1 MATPLDVKTLPVAD
15 DDRSYAGSRYPEV
28 VAAIFANP
36 YQRIWGGAGEPALP
50 VHEVTFTSVFGG
62 LIFGATR
69 QFQTDSERTLD
80 SGADLR
86 WGQDRKGFPR
96 LVHPNGI
103 CLTGRWQITED
114 TPYSGYFRKD
124 STALLVARYST
135 CCTET
140 RRGHTR
146 SLSMVGKLF
155 PTTDP
160 HDMRPLRTANF
171 MTQEDI
177 GGAKSTYIN
186 DADLRNAP
194 DITVSR
200 RGASGFALLTRVGM
214 TFRKVDREGGQ
225 RQLYQIAE
233 LGKPPGEPT
242 RTPQF
247 MRLHVSPQ
255 QPKIEGADLDFRDE
269 VMAQIFDRGDPSPK
283 RTLTFDIEVTDDGQ
297 VSGAGGAPAVDVQE
311 LEEDRRDGVR
321 QRRRVVQRRPGDPLQ
336 SSEMAGRQERPVD
349 GGAGRRTAGSLGR
362 GQRSATVRSP

>member
-1 MATPLDVKTLPVAD
+1 MSSRRFLPIRTSASGEAPANRRCPST
-15 DDRSYAGSRYPEV
+15 RSR
-28 VAAIFANP
+28 
-36 YQRIWGGAGEPALP
+36 
-50 VHEVTFTSVFGG
+50 FTSVFGG

-69 QFQTDSERTLD
+69 QFLTDSERTLD

-86 WGQDRKGFPR
+86 WGKDRKGFPR

-124 STALLVARYST
+124 GTALIVARYST

-155 PTTDP
+155 PTTDSHDTRP
-160 HDMRPLRTANF
+160 HRTANF

-177 GGAKSTYIN
+177 GGAKSAYIN

-214 TFRKVDREGGQ
+214 TFGKVDREGSQ

-247 MRLHVSPQ
+247 MRLHVSPR

-269 VMAQIFDRGDPSPK
+269 IMAQIFDRGDPLSEADADIRHRGHRRWADE
-283 RTLTFDIEVTDDGQ
+283 RT
-297 VSGAGGAPAVDVQE
+297 SGAPAADVQE
-311 LEEDRRDGVR
+311 LEEDRRAGVR

-336 SSEMAGRQERPVD
+336 SSEVAGRQE
-349 GGAGRRTAGSLGR
+349 
-362 GQRSATVRSP
+362 

>member
-1 MATPLDVKTLPVAD
+1 MTIAVTPARVISD
-15 DDRSYAGSRYPEV
+15 V

-50 VHEVTFTSVFGG
+50 VYEVTFTSVFGG

-69 QFQTDSERTLD
+69 QFLTDSERTLD

-86 WGQDRKGFPR
+86 WGKDRKGFPR

-124 STALLVARYST
+124 STALIVARYST

-140 RRGHTR
+140 RRGRTR

-160 HDMRPLRTANF
+160 HDTRPLRTANF

-177 GGAKSTYIN
+177 GGANRLHQRRRPQERSRHHCL
-186 DADLRNAP
+186 A
-194 DITVSR
+194 SR
-200 RGASGFALLTRVGM
+200 RVGVRAADTVGM
-214 TFRKVDREGGQ
+214 TFGKVDRGRHASASSIKSPSSGS
-225 RQLYQIAE
+225 RRANRH
-233 LGKPPGEPT
+233 G
-242 RTPQF
+242 RPQF
-247 MRLHVSPQ
+247 MRLHVSPR

-269 VMAQIFDRGDPSPK
+269 IMAQIFDRGDPVPEADA
-283 RTLTFDIEVTDDGQ
+283 DIRHRGHRRGET
-297 VSGAGGAPAVDVQE
+297 SGPAVRLRRTFQE
-311 LEEDRRDGVR
+311 LEEDRRAGVR
-321 QRRRVVQRRPGDPLQ
+321 QCRR
-336 SSEMAGRQERPVD
+336 A
-349 GGAGRRTAGSLGR
+349 RTT
-362 GQRSATVRSP
+362 ATG

>member
-1 MATPLDVKTLPVAD
+1 VATTLDGQALPVAD
-15 DDRSYAGSRYPEV
+15 EDRGYSGSRYADV

-50 VHEVTFTSVFGG
+50 VSKVTFTSVFGG

-69 QFQTDSERTLD
+69 QFLTDSERTLD

-86 WGQDRKGFPR
+86 WGEDRKGFSR
-96 LVHPNGI
+96 LVHPNGV

-124 STALLVARYST
+124 RTALIVARYST

-140 RRGHTR
+140 RRGRIR

-160 HDMRPLRTANF
+160 HDTRPLRTANF

-177 GGAKSTYIN
+177 GGANSTLIN

-194 DITVSR
+194 DVTVSR
-200 RGASGFALLTRVGM
+200 RGASGFALLIRVAL
-214 TFRKVDREGGQ
+214 TFMKVDREGSQ

-242 RTPQF
+242 RSPQF
-247 MRLHVSPQ
+247 MRLHVSPR

-269 VMAQIFDRGDPSPK
+269 IMAQIFDRGDPIPK
-283 RTLTFDIEVTDDGQ
+283 RTLAFDIEVTDEGES
-297 VSGAGGAPAVDVQE
+297 SGPGVRLRRTFRNWKRIGALVFDNAVISYNGDRVIHFNHPTWR
-311 LEEDRRDGVR
+311 EDRNDPSTASRIDGKKVR
-321 QRRRVVQRRPGDPLQ
+321 
-336 SSEMAGRQERPVD
+336 
-349 GGAGRRTAGSLGR
+349 
-362 GQRSATVRSP
+362 

>member
-1 MATPLDVKTLPVAD
+1 VGTALDTQTHPVAD
-15 DDRSYAGSRYPEV
+15 DDRGYAGSRYSDV

-36 YQRIWGGAGEPALP
+36 YQRVWGGAGEPALP

-69 QFQTDSERTLD
+69 QFLTDCERTLD

-86 WGQDRKGFPR
+86 WGKDRKGFPR

-124 STALLVARYST
+124 STALIVARYST

-140 RRGHTR
+140 RRGNTR

-160 HDMRPLRTANF
+160 HDTRPHRTANF

-177 GGAKSTYIN
+177 GGAKSAYIN

-194 DITVSR
+194 DITVAN
-200 RGASGFALLTRVGM
+200 RGVSGFALLTRVGM
-214 TFRKVDREGGQ
+214 TFGKVDREGTQ

-247 MRLHVSPQ
+247 MRLHVSAR
-255 QPKIEGADLDFRDE
+255 QPKIEGASLDFRDE
-269 VMAQIFDRGDPSPK
+269 IMAQIFDRGDPSPK

-297 VSGAGGAPAVDVQE
+297 SSGPAARLRRTFKNWKRIGALVFDNAVVSYNGDRVIHFSHPKWRDDRNDPATAA
-311 LEEDRRDGVR
+311 R
-321 QRRRVVQRRPGDPLQ
+321 
-336 SSEMAGRQERPVD
+336 VD
-349 GGAGRRTAGSLGR
+349 GKL
-362 GQRSATVRSP
+362 VR